1 MNNLNTA
8 GAFCPQNGDSFMPLL
23 MIMLLCPQL
32 FGGSSGDNPM
42 MLFLLMSMMQGGR
55 MF

>member
-1 MNNLNTA
+1 MNNLNA
-8 GAFCPQNGDSFMPLL
+8 GGAFCPQGNDGFMPLL
-23 MIMLLCPQL
+23 MMMLFCPQL
-32 FGGSSGDNPM
+32 FGGQGENPM